1 MLANL
6 GDVLFLPIGVVVVVV
21 VVVVVGGGTALPALV
36 EEGVVFARTALAAV
50 VEEDSNL
57 FALSCPIGI
66 KIR

>member
-6 GDVLFLPIGVVVVVV
+6 GDVLFLPIGVVVV

>member
-6 GDVLFLPIGVVVVVV
+6 GDVLFLPIGVVVVV